1 MLSKRL
7 LEIAKLVDKNKVV
20 YDIGSD
26 HALLPCFLV
35 SNNICPKA
43 YAVDNKKGPLEKA
56 KKTISEYH
64 LEGKV
69 IPILS
74 DGLDDVKD
82 DVEIVTIAGMGYF
95 TVEKIFK
102 DKDLS
107 KYDKLIV
114 QINKDTQLLRQ
125 YISDNHY
132 TILDEKVIKDDFY
145 YEIIVFSTS
154 YHDSYSE
161 LEINNGPVLIKNNE
175 NKEYFKYK
183 KDKLLKIY
191 NSSHNEKLI
200 KKIEE
205 LDSILV

>member
-7 LEIAKLVDKNKVV
+7 LEIARLVDKNKVV

-145 YEIIVFSTS
+145 YEIIVFNTS

-161 LEINNGPVLIKNNE
+161 LEINNGPVLIRNNE